1 MDLTIFGRF
10 HALQGQEAVVA
21 AAIAEVTAA
30 SRAEPGCLGIA
41 AYRSI
46 QDGRLFYIHS
56 RWADEAAFEIHAGL
70 PHTVRFID
78 RIAPLIDHPLDVAR
92 TRPLH
97 AG

>member
-1 MDLTIFGRF
+1 MELTIFARF
-10 HALQGQEAVVA
+10 HALQGREAAVA

-30 SRAEPGCLGIA
+30 SRAEPGCVGIA

-56 RWADEAAFEIHAGL
+56 RWTDDAAFDVHARL
-70 PHTVRFID
+70 PHTARFIESVT
-78 RIAPLIDHPLDVAR
+78 PLIDHPFDLAR
-92 TRPLH
+92 TRPFD